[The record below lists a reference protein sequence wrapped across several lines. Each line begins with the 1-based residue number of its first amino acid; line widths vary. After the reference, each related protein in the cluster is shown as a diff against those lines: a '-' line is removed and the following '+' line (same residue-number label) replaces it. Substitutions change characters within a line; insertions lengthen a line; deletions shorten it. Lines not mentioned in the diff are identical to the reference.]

1 MATAAMPAHAWAAD
15 PTTWGSSSGILA
27 LRTILS
33 LAFVL
38 ALLLLTLRM
47 LRKLQ
52 GTRGATTREHP
63 IASRGRLDLGARREI
78 RVVDVHGRLLV
89 VGITDQKM
97 ELLAELDPR
106 ALDAPE
112 VAKENAAPA
121 AALASS
127 TTPPGIGRFL
137 QRLITSF

>member
-1 MATAAMPAHAWAAD
+1 MPAHAWAAD
-15 PTTWGSSSGILA
+15 PTTWGSSSGVLA

-38 ALLLLTLRM
+38 ALLLVTLRM
-47 LRKLQ
+47 LRRL
-52 GTRGATTREHP
+52 RFADGATTREHP

-97 ELLAELDPR
+97 ELLAELDP
-106 ALDAPE
+106 ATLDAAE
-112 VAKENAAPA
+112 VAKESAAPA
-121 AALASS
+121 AVAGASA
-127 TTPPGIGRFL
+127 TRPAIGRFL